1 MALSDVT
8 QPTTTWSDGESLRVA
23 NHSFEDGI
31 GSFPDDWDNFG
42 LGGRV
47 WSWASNNAQD
57 GTRYLRIDSATNT
70 GSIVISAVACAIEAG
85 KTYTIRY
92 WYKLS
97 NGGSENYIMF
107 RLVRVRSGNGALFQQ
122 VAPAFSYNATKATEW
137 AEKTHTFTSD
147 FTGLVYVWVIAGC
160 PIGNYVC
167 IDNISLTRAGT
178 TFTDVVP
185 VTTDWSDA

>member
-8 QPTTTWSDGESLRVA
+8 QPTTTWSGGESLRVA

-42 LGGRV
+42 VIGRV

-57 GTRYLRIDSATNT
+57 GTRYLRIDSATNS

-97 NGGSENYIMF
+97 NGGSSNNIVF
-107 RLVRVRSGNGALFQQ
+107 RLAKERSISATLPQ
-122 VAPAFSYNATKATEW
+122 VVPAGSYNTTKATEW

-147 FTGLVYVWVIAGC
+147 FTGLVYV
-160 PIGNYVC
+160 YVEGGLGGVNQYAC

>member
-1 MALSDVT
+1 MTDFTDVT
-8 QPTTTWSDGESLRVA
+8 QPTTTWSGGESLRVA

-31 GSFPDDWDNFG
+31 GSFPDDWDNFSP
-42 LGGRV
+42 GGRV

-57 GTRYLRIDSATNT
+57 GTRYLRIDSATNS

-92 WYKLS
+92 WCKLS
-97 NGGSENYIMF
+97 NGGSSNNIVF
-107 RLVRVRSGNGALFQQ
+107 RLVKARSISAQQ
-122 VAPAFSYNATKATEW
+122 VVPAATVNATKATEW

-147 FTGLVYVWVIAGC
+147 FTGLVYVHCMGVLGGVNQYA
-160 PIGNYVC
+160 C

-185 VTTDWSDA
+185 VTTDWSDV

>member
-1 MALSDVT
+1 MTDFTDVT
-8 QPTTTWSDGESLRVA
+8 QPTTTWSGGESLRVA

-42 LGGRV
+42 VIGRV

-70 GSIVISAVACAIEAG
+70 GSVLISAVACAIKAG

-97 NGGSENYIMF
+97 NGGSSNNIIF
-107 RLVRVRSGNGALFQQ
+107 RLVKARSISAQQ
-122 VAPAFSYNATKATEW
+122 VLPAATVNTTKATEW

-147 FTGLVYVWVIAGC
+147 FTGLVYVDVDEGC
-160 PIGNYVC
+160 AIGNYVC